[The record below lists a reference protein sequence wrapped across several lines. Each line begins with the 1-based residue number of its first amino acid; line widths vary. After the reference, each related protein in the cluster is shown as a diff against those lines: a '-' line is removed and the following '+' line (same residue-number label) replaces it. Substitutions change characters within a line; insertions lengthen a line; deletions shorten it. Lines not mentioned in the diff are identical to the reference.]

1 MRAIEVGWGVGFVI
15 NPYNLQSKK
24 YNFRNI
30 LPVSGGQIPMIVMM
44 GSGLLVLAI
53 GQLIL
58 ILCLFNL
65 VARYNLV
72 FNLVARYNLVFNIVA
87 RYNLVFVSC
96 CQV

>member
-1 MRAIEVGWGVGFVI
+1 MGWGVGFVI

-72 FNLVARYNLVFNIVA
+72 FNLVARYNLVFNLVA
-87 RYNLVFVSC
+87 RYNLVFNLVAR
-96 CQV
+96 